1 MTERT
6 IKQRWKAVWVDREKF
21 ARALF
26 DTAVGNVYGEEI
38 EDKLYESLGDSYF
51 GYADTLLPLIEK
63 AVREARKAE
72 ARLWLGMTCNEEAD
86 ARIAEL
92 EAGE

>member
-6 IKQRWKAVWVDREKF
+6 IEQRWKAVWVDREEVAKLIWDGGTNWDNLHNDTRWPYLR
-21 ARALF
+21 RA
-26 DTAVGNVYGEEI
+26 DA
-38 EDKLYESLGDSYF
+38 
-51 GYADTLLPLIEK
+51 LLPLIEK

-86 ARIAEL
+86 ARIAKL